1 MRPNGE
7 IMSQAE
13 IAQKVQDIIAQNL
26 DVDKSA
32 VVPSASFINDLNA
45 DSLDIVEL
53 VMGIEKE
60 FDLEIPDDEAE
71 KIRTVQDAID
81 YIVANA

>member
-1 MRPNGE
+1 MGE

-26 DVDKSA
+26 DVDKSS

-71 KIRTVQDAID
+71 KIRTVQDAVD
-81 YIVANA
+81 YIVANV

>member
-1 MRPNGE
+1 
-7 IMSQAE
+7 MSPDK

-26 DVDKSA
+26 DVNRDEVTS
-32 VVPSASFINDLNA
+32 SASFVDDLNA

-53 VMGIEKE
+53 VMAIEKE

-71 KIRTVQDAID
+71 KIRTVQDAVD
-81 YIVANA
+81 YIAAHVQ